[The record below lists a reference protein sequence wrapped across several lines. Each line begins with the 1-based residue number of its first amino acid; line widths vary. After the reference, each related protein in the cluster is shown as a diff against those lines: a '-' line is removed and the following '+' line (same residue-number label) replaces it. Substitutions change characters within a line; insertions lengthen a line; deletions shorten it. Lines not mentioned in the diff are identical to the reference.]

1 MRELRAETQK
11 RGQQPK
17 AAADLT
23 AGESARTAAELTA
36 GESARTAA
44 ELTAGERAK
53 TAADGTDR
61 ESADKIRRL
70 MSMRL
75 RTVAGMVRGGGCLA
89 DIGTDHAYVP
99 VFLVASGQFERALAL
114 DINAGPLERAREN
127 IREARLE
134 NRIRTRLSDGMAA
147 LNPGEASTAVIAG
160 MGGALTVRI
169 LEKDPKV
176 TASLEE
182 LVLQPQSEIFRVRTW
197 LWQYGWYIDDE
208 SMVLEDGK
216 YYPVMRAVHDVEMA
230 EQQAW
235 EDHVRRG
242 LSSCFGPKLLES
254 KDEVLK
260 SYLEW
265 EKQVKED
272 VLRQL
277 DSPTSEGA
285 MLRRKQVEAEL
296 ERNREAWNRIRG

>member
-17 AAADLT
+17 AAA
-23 AGESARTAAELTA
+23 ELTA
-36 GESARTAA
+36 GESAR
-44 ELTAGERAK
+44 

-147 LNPGEASTAVIAG
+147 LIRDTGAELIVDATHPYAAEVTRTLKAVADQAGVEYLRVLRGEDHEELAGCVLVDDTPGAVAYLNGTEGPVLLTVGSKELFQYTAVTDWQNRLYARVLPLPASTEIAFKLG
-160 MGGALTVRI
+160 FTGSHLICMQG
-169 LEKDPKV
+169 PF
-176 TASLEE
+176 S
-182 LVLQPQSEIFRVRTW
+182 QEIN
-197 LWQYGWYIDDE
+197 E
-208 SMVLEDGK
+208 
-216 YYPVMRAVHDVEMA
+216 
-230 EQQAW
+230 
-235 EDHVRRG
+235 
-242 LSSCFGPKLLES
+242 
-254 KDEVLK
+254 
-260 SYLEW
+260 
-265 EKQVKED
+265 
-272 VLRQL
+272 
-277 DSPTSEGA
+277 A
-285 MLRRKQVEAEL
+285 MLRMLDCRYLVTKDTGAAGGFAEKIRAARACGVTPIVIRRPVAEAMK
-296 ERNREAWNRIRG
+296 EAGLLQ